1 MGWRRSARTRP
12 WPFAHSPPT
21 PPLLRPPAPLTPR
34 KPAMAREQANG
45 TKPARQE
52 RPPRPGVASET
63 WSFLNVPGSVRT
75 AAGLS
80 SQSLRCCWRS
90 PHLVGRPLERNSGA
104 RAPRG
109 VCMSAG
115 CVWRETDRRRERR
128 IYGVAKKTL
137 RARWPRD
144 RLQLVSSEVA
154 AREWAN
160 LLFHTNPSSLQDPGT
175 SSPGASGGQL
185 TQGHAPVDFEH
196 VPKHQLRQGRSK
208 RRKQSPTARKS
219 QDVSSRIMMITV
231 LTLSAPAFRCY
242 FSRI

>member
-1 MGWRRSARTRP
+1 
-12 WPFAHSPPT
+12 
-21 PPLLRPPAPLTPR
+21 
-34 KPAMAREQANG
+34 MARGGTNG
-45 TKPARQE
+45 QPGSAGA
-52 RPPRPGVASET
+52 PPGVASET
-63 WSFLNVPGSVRT
+63 WSFLNVLGSVRT

-115 CVWRETDRRRERR
+115 CVWRETDKRRDHR
-128 IYGVAKKTL
+128 IQGVALKTL

-160 LLFHTNPSSLQDPGT
+160 LLFHANSSSLQNRQG
-175 SSPGASGGQL
+175 SSSGASGNQL
-185 TQGHAPVDFEH
+185 TQGHVRINSEH
-196 VPKHQLRQGRSK
+196 APKHRQGRW
-208 RRKQSPTARKS
+208 R
-219 QDVSSRIMMITV
+219 
-231 LTLSAPAFRCY
+231 
-242 FSRI
+242 